1 MSYAVWRRSSVAVAV
16 TVATG
21 SGVLVLR
28 LVDDE
33 RVGREDH
40 RRDGLGVAQRGAGD
54 LDRVDDTGRDEVAV
68 LARGRVE
75 ALAERQLGHL
85 GGDDVALQAGVL
97 GDPAQRLGDGLAHDG
112 RARGLV
118 TGQLEGVDGRSGVD
132 EGGAATG
139 DDALLDRGPRRGDGV
154 LDAVLLLLELDLGV
168 RADLDDADAAGE
180 LGETLLELLAV
191 PVGVGALD
199 LGLDLVDAA
208 GDLALLAVAVDDR
221 RVVLGE
227 DDAAGLAEDGQ
238 VGLVEAEPDLRRD
251 DLATGED
258 GDVLEHGL
266 AAVPEAGSLDGR
278 DVERATDLVDHEG
291 REGLAV
297 DVLGNDEQGLA
308 RLHDLLEDR
317 EDLGDRG
324 DLALVDE
331 DVGVLE
337 DGLHALG
344 VGDEVGREVALVELH
359 ALGELELGRRRRGLL
374 DGDDAVLADLV
385 ERLADE
391 ATEGGVLGRER
402 GDGGDLV
409 LAVDLAGVLEE
420 AVVDCGD
427 SLVHA
432 ALERGRSGTG
442 GDVAQALL
450 DHGLGEHG
458 RGRRAVTGDVVGLGR
473 DLLGELGAEVLVGV
487 LELDLAGDGH
497 AVVRDRGGAPL
508 LVDDD
513 VAALRAERHL
523 DGVGERVDAALERLA
538 GGVVELQL
546 LGHGLPLARVAF
558 GSGVAVERDAPRGD
572 PSGGSPGCA
581 HGIRLGQP
589 TMARTSRAERIR
601 NSSPPYLTSVP
612 PYLLKMTLSPTLTS
626 SGTRSVPLSLKRPGP
641 TATTSPSWG
650 FSLAVS
656 GMTRPEAVVCSAS
669 RGLTPLRSSRGL
681 MLTDTM
687 STSTFH

>member
-21 SGVLVLR
+21 SGVLVLG

-54 LDRVDDTGRDEVAV
+54 LDRVDDAGRDEVAV

-112 RARGLV
+112 RTRGLV
-118 TGQLEGVDGRSGVD
+118 TCELEGVDGGGGVD
-132 EGGAATG
+132 EGGATTG
-139 DDALLDRGPRRGDGV
+139 DDALLDRGTRRGDRV

-168 RADLDDADAAGE
+168 RADLDDADATGE
-180 LGETLLELLAV
+180 LRETLLELLLV

-266 AAVPEAGSLDGR
+266 AAVAEAGSLDGR

-297 DVLGNDEQGLA
+297 DVLGDDEQRLA

-420 AVVDCGD
+420 AVVDRGD
-427 SLVHA
+427 GLVHA
-432 ALERGRSGTG
+432 ALERGGGGTR

-497 AVVRDRGGAPL
+497 AIVGDRGGAPL
-508 LVDDD
+508 LVDDH
-513 VAALRAERHL
+513 VAALGPEGHL
-523 DGVGERVDAALERLA
+523 DGVRERVDTALQRLA
-538 GGVVELQL
+538 RVVVELQRL
-546 LGHGLPLARVAF
+546 SHESPSRCFG
-558 GSGVAVERDAPRGD
+558 GSGVCRRVTRRHTGKAHTPRRG
-572 PSGGSPGCA
+572 PGA
-581 HGIRLGQP
+581 GRAGAWTSQGAQP
-589 TMARTSRAERIR
+589 TMASTSRAERMR
-601 NSSPPYLTSVP
+601 YSSPPCLISVP
-612 PYLLKMTLSPTLTS
+612 PYLL
-626 SGTRSVPLSLKRPGP
+626 
-641 TATTSPSWG
+641 
-650 FSLAVS
+650 
-656 GMTRPEAVVCSAS
+656 
-669 RGLTPLRSSRGL
+669 
-681 MLTDTM
+681 
-687 STSTFH
+687 